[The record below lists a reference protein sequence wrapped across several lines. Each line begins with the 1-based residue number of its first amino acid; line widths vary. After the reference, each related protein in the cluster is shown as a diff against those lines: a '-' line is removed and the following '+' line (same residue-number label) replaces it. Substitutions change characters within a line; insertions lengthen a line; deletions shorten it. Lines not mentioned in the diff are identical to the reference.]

1 MGPVWPAWGVDEHER
16 IGERG
21 EKAPGGQTTEGVE
34 TVVRNRLKRSVKWRA
49 LWVFE
54 TRSSMI

>member
-1 MGPVWPAWGVDEHER
+1 MGPVWPVWGVDEHER

-34 TVVRNRLKRSVKWRA
+34 TIVRNRLKRSVKWRA
-49 LWVFE
+49 IVGF
-54 TRSSMI
+54 